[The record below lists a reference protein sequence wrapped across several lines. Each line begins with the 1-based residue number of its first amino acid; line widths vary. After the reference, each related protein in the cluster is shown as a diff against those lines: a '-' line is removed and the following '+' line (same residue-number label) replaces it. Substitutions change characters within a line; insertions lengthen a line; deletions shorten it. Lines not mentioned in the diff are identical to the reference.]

1 MHRVDVERHPHVAIV
16 VAAGELDAY
25 VVPDL
30 ASAFAE
36 VHGARGVI
44 ADLEHVSFMDS
55 SALGLV
61 VRATRELRAAG
72 TELLIVLPGG
82 TARRI
87 FEITGLD
94 RVLPVAETRH
104 AALAELGA

>member
-1 MHRVDVERHPHVAIV
+1 MHRVDVERHPHIAIV

-55 SALGLV
+55 SALGQV
-61 VRATRELRAAG
+61 VRAARELEESGA
-72 TELLIVLPGG
+72 ELRIVLPGG
-82 TARRI
+82 AARRI

-94 RVLPVAETRH
+94 HALPVAENRRI
-104 AALAELGA
+104 ALGDLEG

>member
-1 MHRVDVERHPHVAIV
+1 MHRVDVERHPDIAIV
-16 VAAGELDAY
+16 VASGELDAY

-55 SALGLV
+55 SALGHV
-61 VRATRELRAAG
+61 VRAARELEESGAEFRV
-72 TELLIVLPGG
+72 VLPGG
-82 TARRI
+82 PARRI

-94 RVLPVAETRH
+94 RALPIAESRRI
-104 AALAELGA
+104 ALGDLEG

>member
-1 MHRVDVERHPHVAIV
+1 MHRVDVERHAHVAIV

-36 VHGARGVI
+36 AHGARSVI
-44 ADLEHVSFMDS
+44 ADLERVSFMDS
-55 SALGLV
+55 SALGHV
-61 VRATRELRAAG
+61 VRAAHELEESGAELRF
-72 TELLIVLPGG
+72 VLPNGA
-82 TARRI
+82 ARRI

-94 RVLPVAETRH
+94 RVLPIAESRR
-104 AALAELGA
+104 AALADLEG